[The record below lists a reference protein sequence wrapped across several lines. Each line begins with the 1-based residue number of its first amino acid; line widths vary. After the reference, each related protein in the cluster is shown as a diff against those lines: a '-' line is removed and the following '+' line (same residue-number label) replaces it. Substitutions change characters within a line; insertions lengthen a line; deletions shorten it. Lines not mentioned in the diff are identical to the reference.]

1 MEPPPEVLDGTI
13 EEVLPKALYR
23 VRLASGT
30 TITASLAST
39 ARRVTIQFL
48 PGDHVLVEL
57 SRLDPTRGRIQAR
70 N

>member
-1 MEPPPEVLDGTI
+1 LGPAPEVLDGVI

-23 VRLASGT
+23 VRLASGA

-39 ARRVTIQFL
+39 VRRVTIQFL
-48 PGDHVLVEL
+48 PGDHVLVEI
-57 SRLDPTRGRIQAR
+57 SRIDPTRGRIQAR